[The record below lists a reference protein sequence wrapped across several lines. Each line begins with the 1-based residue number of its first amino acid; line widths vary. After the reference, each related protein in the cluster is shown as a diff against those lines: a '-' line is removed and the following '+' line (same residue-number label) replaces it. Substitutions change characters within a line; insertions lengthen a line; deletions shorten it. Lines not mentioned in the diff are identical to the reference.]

1 MMQQGPCVMRL
12 NLMYVHHVAW
22 LEKALAQCNNQPCQK
37 GPHEMYDVTDTH
49 CYTHNL
55 LIPGPVTADD

>member
-1 MMQQGPCVMRL
+1 MRL